1 MGNTALGD
9 GKLFILTNSVTDVL
23 FKRAIE

>member
-9 GKLFILTNSVTDVL
+9 GKLLILTNSVTDVL